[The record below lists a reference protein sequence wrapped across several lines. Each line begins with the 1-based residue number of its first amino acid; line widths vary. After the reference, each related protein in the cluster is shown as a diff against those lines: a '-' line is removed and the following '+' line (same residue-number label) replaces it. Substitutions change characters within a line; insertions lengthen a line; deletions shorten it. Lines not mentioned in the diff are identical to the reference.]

1 MFFFLIR
8 SVFFELS
15 RRYFC
20 TLLHTSANVPS
31 TATSSR
37 HKGRKRHENCFKDML
52 TALNQRLVSR
62 FSFLFYSSFGPPFV
76 NALLYCVTY
85 INILPS
91 LAHQIQHLLQLCS
104 VKRRSPPVEYFSDQ
118 LSAKNRSRPTSFGL
132 IKTIGRIFTLLCIRF
147 YCRSKPYRPVSILL
161 DTYQPPCSISMLRNK
176 PN

>member
-62 FSFLFYSSFGPPFV
+62 FSFLFLFLIWSSF
-76 NALLYCVTY
+76 CKR
-85 INILPS
+85 PS
-91 LAHQIQHLLQLCS
+91 LLRYVHQHIAIFGSSNSASFAIVQREKTVTSCGIFQRSTFRQES
-104 VKRRSPPVEYFSDQ
+104 VTSDKFRSD
-118 LSAKNRSRPTSFGL
+118 
-132 IKTIGRIFTLLCIRF
+132 
-147 YCRSKPYRPVSILL
+147 
-161 DTYQPPCSISMLRNK
+161 
-176 PN
+176 